1 MITPYF
7 SRQYRSSLLPA
18 MLLGDHDP
26 ATLCYPLPTTIL
38 SSASIIHSTAQ
49 DCAKPL
55 LDFYGLYAEKKLS
68 LVDSVGEKKN
78 LLVMSILL

>member
-1 MITPYF
+1 
-7 SRQYRSSLLPA
+7 

-68 LVDSVGEKKN
+68 LVDSVEEKKK